1 MGHFDILPFPPGRE
15 IVVDAGY
22 LGSRRHITYGLVEV
36 DITKSKL
43 DKTGMVM
50 DFKHAKKILF
60 DVLEGLD
67 HKYINELP
75 YFKTHNPTS
84 ENISKFIFDRLD
96 KKIDG
101 LSKVSVWET
110 GTSCASYER

>member
-1 MGHFDILPFPPGRE
+1 MYTVRIKGGFCGAHNLRGYEGKCENLHGHNWN
-15 IVVDAGY
+15 
-22 LGSRRHITYGLVEV
+22 VEV